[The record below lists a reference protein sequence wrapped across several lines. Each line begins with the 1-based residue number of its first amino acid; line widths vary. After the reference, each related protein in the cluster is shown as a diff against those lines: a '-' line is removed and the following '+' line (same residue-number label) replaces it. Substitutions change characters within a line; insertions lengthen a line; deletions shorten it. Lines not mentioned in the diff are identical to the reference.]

1 MGGAAAIPF
10 GALSALVFLRD
21 MGKIQGGRKVLVN
34 GASGAVGVYSVQLAK
49 HFGADVTGVSST
61 ANLDLVKSLGADGVI
76 DYTQE
81 DFTKSGETYD
91 IIFDTVGTTS
101 FSRCKDSL
109 TEKGRHLFLVFG
121 LREILQMLRTSMAGS
136 RKVVIGVADDTKED
150 LLVIKDLL
158 DAGSI
163 KPVID
168 RRYPLEQTAEAHR
181 YVDKGHKKGAVV
193 IMVEHS
199 NQG

>member
-91 IIFDTVGTTS
+91 IIFDTVGTIS

-121 LREILQMLRTSMAGS
+121 LREILQMLWTSMAGS
-136 RKVVIGVADDTKED
+136 RKVVIGVAADTKKD

-168 RRYPLEQTAEAHR
+168 GRYPLEQTAEAHR